1 METSPLPLTSSA
13 RVSTDSAPR
22 YLGQLCKH
30 FAHRVPASWS
40 EGYLTGRVEFPMGVC
55 ELAAENG
62 VLTIRAAAEN
72 EGDLARLESVIARHL
87 ERFMFR
93 EPQPIS
99 WAKED

>member
-1 METSPLPLTSSA
+1 
-13 RVSTDSAPR
+13 
-22 YLGQLCKH
+22 
-30 FAHRVPASWS
+30 
-40 EGYLTGRVEFPMGVC
+40 MGVC
-55 ELAAENG
+55 ELTAENG